1 MSPFPEMTFRFP
13 PFYKFF
19 GKDIMRLGRGGRKF
33 ESCRLDE
40 DETPGNVEKS
50 RLPGI
55 FSLVRLAAH
64 VSKYGGHAACLW

>member
-1 MSPFPEMTFRFP
+1 
-13 PFYKFF
+13 
-19 GKDIMRLGRGGRKF
+19 MRLGRGGRKF

-64 VSKYGGHAACLW
+64 VSKYGGHAAGLW